1 MNTNIT
7 SITSMG
13 ERIKELR
20 KGAGMTQ
27 EELGNRIGVSA
38 QAVSKWECGG
48 VPDTELIPK
57 IADCFEVTIDALFGR
72 DYTGI
77 DVYSLMSEYIVGD
90 TETKKEGLRKE
101 AIERAFETCGMT
113 LCSTIFLKDDNTES
127 FFSDWLHQSKKSV
140 RDMMEHKN
148 KHSLSD
154 HDDLTALMD
163 RTEEMPFFLYMP
175 EGKERGKKLLENT
188 DYGMLFSAFADPDFF
203 SAAVWVQGHQVSK
216 NADEP
221 WTARFTKKV
230 FIERIGIP
238 EERADE
244 ILDKLRRFG
253 LIRVETL
260 ELDDTEIP
268 VYHTRWNPYF
278 LMLLQVAYY
287 YLHCPNS
294 FWGNSNGR
302 CNPPLRLD

>member
-1 MNTNIT
+1 MDIT
-7 SITSMG
+7 TMG

-27 EELGNRIGVSA
+27 EELGNKIGVSA
-38 QAVSKWECGG
+38 QAVSKWECGS

-90 TETKKEGLRKE
+90 TEKEGNRRE
-101 AIERAFETCGMT
+101 AIERAFETCGMS
-113 LCSTIFLKDDNTES
+113 LCSTIFLEDGIENVS
-127 FFSDWLHQSKKSV
+127 FPDWLKQSKNSV
-140 RDMMEHKN
+140 KDMMEHKN

-154 HDDLTALMD
+154 NDDLTALMD

-175 EGKERGKKLLENT
+175 EGKDRGKKLLENT
-188 DYGMLFSAFADPDFF
+188 DYGMLFSALADPDFF
-203 SAAVWVQGHQVSK
+203 NAAVWVQGHQVSK
-216 NADEP
+216 NTKEP
-221 WTARFTKKV
+221 WEARFTKKTFV
-230 FIERIGIP
+230 EKIGIP

-244 ILDKLRRFG
+244 LLDKLCRFG
-253 LIRVETL
+253 LIRVGTL
-260 ELDDTEIP
+260 ELDDEEIP
-268 VYHTRWNPYF
+268 VYYTRWNVYF
-278 LMLLQVAYY
+278 FILLQVAYY
-287 YLHCPNS
+287 YLHCPHS

-302 CNPPLRLD
+302 YNPPLKLD

>member
-1 MNTNIT
+1 MDIT
-7 SITSMG
+7 TMG

-27 EELGNRIGVSA
+27 EELGNKVGVSA
-38 QAVSKWECGG
+38 QAVSKWECGS

-72 DYTGI
+72 EYENY
-77 DVYSLMSEYIVGD
+77 DVYELMSKYIVGD
-90 TETKKEGLRKE
+90 TETPKEGLRKE
-101 AIERAFETCGMT
+101 AIERAFETCGMA
-113 LCSTIFLKDDNTES
+113 LCSTIFIEDDNTDN
-127 FFSDWLHQSKKSV
+127 FFKEWLHQSMDSV
-140 RDMMEHKN
+140 KNMMEHKN

-154 HDDLTALMD
+154 NDDLLALMD

-175 EGKERGKKLLENT
+175 EGKDRGQKLLENT
-188 DYGMLFSAFADPDFF
+188 DYGMLFSALADPDFF
-203 SAAVWVQGHQVSK
+203 NAAVWVQGHQVSK
-216 NADEP
+216 NAKEP
-221 WTARFTKKV
+221 WEARFTKKT
-230 FIERIGIP
+230 FIEKIGIP

-244 ILDKLRRFG
+244 LLDKLRRFG

-268 VYHTRWNPYF
+268 VFHTRWNPYF

-287 YLHCPNS
+287 YLHCPHS
-294 FWGNSNGR
+294 FYGSSNGR
-302 CNPPLRLD
+302 YNPPLKLD

>member
-1 MNTNIT
+1 MDIT
-7 SITSMG
+7 TMG

-20 KGAGMTQ
+20 KRDGLTQ
-27 EELGNRIGVSA
+27 EELGAKVGVSA
-38 QAVSKWECGG
+38 QAVSKWECGS

-57 IADCFEVTIDALFGR
+57 LADCFEVSVDTLFGR
-72 DYTGI
+72 DYSNF
-77 DVYSLMSEYIVGD
+77 DVYSLMAKYIVGD
-90 TETKKEGLRKE
+90 TEKEGNRKE

-113 LCSTIFLKDDNTES
+113 LCSTIFLRDGEENNP
-127 FFSDWLHQSKKSV
+127 FPDWLTQNKNSV

-148 KHSLSD
+148 KHSLAD
-154 HDDLTALMD
+154 NDDLTALMD

-175 EGKERGKKLLENT
+175 EGKDRGKKLLENT
-188 DYGMLFSAFADPDFF
+188 DYGMLFSALADPDFF
-203 SAAVWVQGHQVSK
+203 NAAVWVQGHQVSK
-216 NADEP
+216 NAKEP
-221 WTARFTKKV
+221 WEARFTKKT
-230 FIERIGIP
+230 FIEKIGIP

-244 ILDKLRRFG
+244 LLDMLRRFG

-287 YLHCPNS
+287 YLHRPHS

-302 CNPPLRLD
+302 YNPPLNLD